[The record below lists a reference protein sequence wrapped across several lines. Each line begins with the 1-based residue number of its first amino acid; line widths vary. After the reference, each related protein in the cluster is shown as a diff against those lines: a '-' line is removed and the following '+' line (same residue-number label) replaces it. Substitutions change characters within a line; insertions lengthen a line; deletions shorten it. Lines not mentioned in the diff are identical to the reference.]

1 MNWQIK
7 RKRTKE
13 VCIKLEWTNKSDLT
27 AILSDLRDL
36 IASGIETYHGEKKSL
51 ENLDKWHKFEFS
63 QNYVKEAHGVEYESV
78 ERDINGVLKLV
89 IKSSI

>member
-36 IASGIETYHGEKKSL
+36 IASGIETHHGEKKSL

-78 ERDINGVLKLV
+78 EKEINGELKLV
-89 IKSSI
+89 IKSRI